1 MRWRTAIRHPRR
13 AGFRSLHFPPERF
26 AVVEIHGELVCVVT
40 MRPLLVMFSTCLW
53 ACGDN
58 WRLPP
63 DAPPDAPPFEPA
75 PHVPMPRVFAHAGVV
90 LSAVQLVTITF
101 EGYALRADVEAFGD
115 MIVGSAWLRNAGV
128 AYHVSAGVHAKK
140 HRLGAAAPSLTRDA
154 IRHQIAD
161 LIAAGDVPRPAA
173 EDNQL
178 VYLVYIPPSVVFA
191 DTPGAGDE
199 TSPWS
204 PAASRFEHGYHEM
217 ATLDSGE
224 RFPIAVVVDD
234 GTGLAATTVA
244 AGHQLIEAVT
254 NPYEPPLDGYYADPP
269 KTDPWSLVH
278 GEIADLCEGEA
289 AVVEDDF
296 ALPRIYSN
304 QAAFMGGSPCV
315 PFGSDDT
322 WSDVTARPSQL
333 QMVRR
338 GESVTFELTGWSTRE
353 VPDWELRTRV
363 AERSDLSEEQMRPQ
377 LSSDTINNKTTA
389 TLRLSAPPDATPG
402 SVGGIYILSGT
413 HARPWA
419 VGFAVE

>member
-1 MRWRTAIRHPRR
+1 MRWRTAVRHQHR
-13 AGFRSLHFPPERF
+13 AEFRSLHFPAERF
-26 AVVEIHGELVCVVT
+26 AVVEIAGELVCVVM
-40 MRPLLVMFSTCLW
+40 MRRLLLMFSTCLW

-75 PHVPMPRVFAHAGVV
+75 PHVPMPRVFSHAGVV

-115 MIVGSAWLRNAGV
+115 MVVGSAWLRNAGA
-128 AYHVSAGVHAKK
+128 AYHVSAGAHANKQ
-140 HRLGAAAPSLTRDA
+140 RLGAAGPSLTRDD
-154 IRHQIAD
+154 IRHRITD
-161 LIAAGDVPRPAA
+161 LIAAGDIPRPAA

-178 VYLVYIPPSVVFA
+178 VYLVYIPASVAFA
-191 DTPGAGDE
+191 DEPDAGDE
-199 TSPWS
+199 KSPWS
-204 PAASRFEHGYHEM
+204 LAASRFEHGYHEM
-217 ATLDSGE
+217 AKLDSGE

-254 NPYEPPLDGYYADPP
+254 NPYEPPFDGYYADPP

-278 GEIADLCEGEA
+278 GEIADLCEGEDP
-289 AVVEDDF
+289 VVEDGF

-304 QAAFMGGSPCV
+304 QAAFIGSSPCV
-315 PFGSDDT
+315 PFVSDDT

-333 QMVRR
+333 PMVRR
-338 GESVTFELTGWSTRE
+338 GESVAFELTGWSTRE
-353 VPDWELRTRV
+353 VADWTLRTRV

-377 LSSDTINNKTTA
+377 LSSDTINNKAAA
-389 TLRLSAPPDATPG
+389 TLWLSAPLDAAPG
-402 SVGGIYILSGT
+402 TVGGVYILSGV

-419 VGFAVE
+419 VGFVVE